1 MKISKMLLAICLS
14 FVVLG
19 YGQNKLIGKVVDF
32 NNKPVAKAKI
42 YLDSIYSKIETN
54 KYGDF
59 EVLIPAKVA
68 TINVYSDEY
77 GLLSSKYNNE
87 TKMSFVFLEADKSK
101 KIKKGSH
108 VSLAYSETNQ
118 KYVVSESQ
126 STKTS
131 KDNRTYNTIYD
142 MIRGKVAGVSVSN
155 DNKITIRGSS
165 SIKYIGPP
173 IFVVNGMI
181 VSNIDFL
188 IPNNVKSIEILK
200 DAEAAIYGSRG
211 SAGAIVIT
219 TKN

>member
-1 MKISKMLLAICLS
+1 
-14 FVVLG
+14 
-19 YGQNKLIGKVVDF
+19 
-32 NNKPVAKAKI
+32 
-42 YLDSIYSKIETN
+42 
-54 KYGDF
+54 
-59 EVLIPAKVA
+59 
-68 TINVYSDEY
+68 
-77 GLLSSKYNNE
+77 
-87 TKMSFVFLEADKSK
+87 
-101 KIKKGSH
+101 
-108 VSLAYSETNQ
+108 
-118 KYVVSESQ
+118 
-126 STKTS
+126 
-131 KDNRTYNTIYD
+131 

>member
-1 MKISKMLLAICLS
+1 MKISKILLTICLS

-19 YGQNKLIGKVVDF
+19 YGQNKLTGKVVDF

-42 YLDSIYSKIETN
+42 YLDSIYSKVKTN
-54 KYGDF
+54 KDGNF
-59 EVLIPAKVA
+59 EVLIPAKVK

-87 TKMSFVFLEADKSK
+87 DNMSFVFLETDKSK
-101 KIKKGSH
+101 KIKKENA

-126 STKTS
+126 STKSS

-155 DNKITIRGSS
+155 DNKITIRGFS
-165 SIKYIGPP
+165 SIKYVGPP

-188 IPNNVKSIEILK
+188 IPNNVKSIEVLK

>member
-1 MKISKMLLAICLS
+1 MKISKIILTICLS

-19 YGQNKLIGKVVDF
+19 YGQNKLTGKVVDF

-42 YLDSIYSKIETN
+42 YLDSIYSKVKTN
-54 KYGDF
+54 KNGDF
-59 EVLIPAKVA
+59 EVLIPSKVS

-87 TKMSFVFLEADKSK
+87 DNMSFVFLETDKSK
-101 KIKKGSH
+101 KIKKESH

-126 STKTS
+126 NTKAS

-155 DNKITIRGSS
+155 DNKITIRGFS
-165 SIKYIGPP
+165 SIKYVGPP

-188 IPNNVKSIEILK
+188 IPNNVKSIEVLK